1 MQLSKKVT
9 LLGMATFLLTLASL
23 TTSANSPRTFVQAG
37 AIAGMSTSS
46 WVAKRGLKSEKPMR
60 G

>member
-37 AIAGMSTSS
+37 AIARNRAHHLG
-46 WVAKRGLKSEKPMR
+46 WQREG
-60 G
+60 